1 MKNLKA
7 QSINLT
13 SSTLSAVA
21 LIGALAFVPAQAK
34 ADEQLNNILGAL
46 GVMVVLNEVY
56 KNKAPSVNQVQT
68 VYGTQHNPLN
78 ERRRPGYASGM
89 NNFNK
94 VCGTDVVRRNG
105 YSEVVETNCY
115 GQVLNVKI
123 VRR

>member
-7 QSINLT
+7 QAINLT

-34 ADEQLNNILGAL
+34 ADQQLNNILGAL

-78 ERRRPGYASGM
+78 A
-89 NNFNK
+89 
-94 VCGTDVVRRNG
+94 T
-105 YSEVVETNCY
+105 TND
-115 GQVLNVKI
+115 
-123 VRR
+123 